1 MWNLRKCGPSHMTES
16 YLARAPWPSN
26 VHRSFLEMLPYLQLI
41 LVQIMVELLKC
52 HPIQDDIYIY
62 RCRLVAACVASILET
77 VGPASF
83 VSETADFWKVLTI
96 SMRLL
101 DLDLEPTTSNV
112 ARFEHL
118 SLPTTLTGD
127 LCRSFDALL
136 LKPNLEDLKRDV
148 WETVEFLRDWQVNID
163 CRCRVTPEIKDASS
177 CLFQAELEMCN
188 IGLYLCSRSSH
199 SQTPCAAGPTTQFDT
214 QPHDNWFTRW
224 MKLWMDPDLSSRG
237 QKRWVCVSEWDP
249 LQTCSRVVS
258 CSHVFYFFFLDV
270 LLPGWTGR
278 GFWILSSSSPPLFCV
293 APWLLS

>member
-1 MWNLRKCGPSHMTES
+1 
-16 YLARAPWPSN
+16 
-26 VHRSFLEMLPYLQLI
+26 MLPYLQLI

-52 HPIQDDIYIY
+52 HPIQDHIYIY

-148 WETVEFLRDWQVNID
+148 WETVEFLRDWL
-163 CRCRVTPEIKDASS
+163 AS
-177 CLFQAELEMCN
+177 QH
-188 IGLYLCSRSSH
+188 R
-199 SQTPCAAGPTTQFDT
+199 
-214 QPHDNWFTRW
+214 
-224 MKLWMDPDLSSRG
+224 
-237 QKRWVCVSEWDP
+237 
-249 LQTCSRVVS
+249 LQM
-258 CSHVFYFFFLDV
+258 
-270 LLPGWTGR
+270 
-278 GFWILSSSSPPLFCV
+278 
-293 APWLLS
+293 